1 MRTLRLALAQMNA
14 TVGDLQ
20 GNTQHILQLMEQA
33 RGRKADLI
41 AFPELAI
48 TGYPPEDL
56 LFKRQFIHDAA
67 ACLDRIVAATGGLT
81 VVVGVPHLDGGEL
94 YNGAAVAHDG
104 KLVSVAHKMYLP
116 TYGVFDED
124 RYFQAGRQ
132 CPVFMVNGVGVGVGI
147 CEDIWYAVG
156 PIAVQAAAG
165 AEVIVNIN
173 ASPYHRGKGN
183 FRQRMVQTRAA
194 DHEVYVAYV
203 NMVGG
208 QDELV
213 FDGQSMV
220 ADHRGELLARGPQ
233 FEEHLM
239 VMDLDAEAVL
249 NTRLHAPR
257 PRKVRESI
265 LREIGE
271 AQVYHV
277 SGWQPREPGPLL
289 DGTVCEPMDP
299 LAEVYTALVTG
310 TRDYVRKS
318 GHSKVVIG
326 VSGGID
332 SALTAAVAVDALGK
346 ENVSAFFM
354 PSRFTSDLSR
364 RDAQALARNLG
375 VELRTVSI
383 DSTLD
388 AYLNVLKPLFEGRQA
403 DVTEENIQ
411 ARIRGN
417 LLMAASNK
425 FGWLV
430 LNTGNKS
437 EMATGYC
444 TLYGDMA
451 GGFAVLKDVPK
462 TLVRQLAHYRN
473 KAGTSPAIPDS
484 TIARPPTAELRP
496 NQKDE
501 DSLPPYDLL
510 DPILEAY
517 VENDRSVEEM
527 IGSGLPPTEVGRTVM
542 LVDRSEYKR
551 RQSPPGV
558 KITHRA
564 FGKDRRLPIV
574 NRYQPR

>member
-1 MRTLRLALAQMNA
+1 MRILRLALVQMNA

-20 GNTQHILQLMEQA
+20 GNTQRILQFMEQA
-33 RGRKADLI
+33 KAHKADLV

-67 ACLDRIVAATGGLT
+67 SCLEQIVAATGALT
-81 VVVGVPHLDGGEL
+81 VVVGVPHLEGGDL
-94 YNGAAVAHDG
+94 YNGAAVAHNG
-104 KLVSVAHKMYLP
+104 RLVAIAHKMYLP

-124 RYFQAGRQ
+124 RYFRAGRE
-132 CPVFMVNGVGVGVGI
+132 CPVFVVNGVSVGVGI
-147 CEDIWYAVG
+147 CEDIWYPVG

-165 AEVIVNIN
+165 AELIVNIN
-173 ASPYHRGKGN
+173 ASPYHRGKGGL
-183 FRQRMVQTRAA
+183 RQRMIETRAA

-220 ADHRGELLARGPQ
+220 ADHRGELVARAPQ
-233 FEEHLM
+233 FEEHMM
-239 VMDLDAEAVL
+239 VLDLDAEAVL
-249 NTRLHAPR
+249 NTRLHDPR
-257 PRKVRESI
+257 PRKERESI
-265 LREIGE
+265 LREIGT
-271 AQVYHV
+271 AQVYAI
-277 SGWQPREPGPLL
+277 SGPQPREPGPLL
-289 DGTVCEPMDP
+289 SGPICDPLEP

-310 TRDYVRKS
+310 THDYVCKS
-318 GHSKVVIG
+318 GHQKVVIG
-326 VSGGID
+326 ISGGID
-332 SALTAAVAVDALGK
+332 SALTTAVATDALGK
-346 ENVSAFFM
+346 ENVTTFFM
-354 PSRFTSDLSR
+354 PSKYTSDLSQQ
-364 RDAQALARNLG
+364 DALAVTNKLG
-375 VELRTVSI
+375 VPMHTVPI
-383 DSTLD
+383 DPVLD
-388 AYLNVLKPLFEGRQA
+388 TYLSSLKPLFKGWEP

-462 TLVRQLAHYRN
+462 TLVRQLARYRN
-473 KAGTSPAIPDS
+473 KLGASPVIPES

-496 NQKDE
+496 DQKDE

-517 VENDRSVEEM
+517 VENDRSLEEM
-527 IGSGLPPTEVGRTVM
+527 AAAGLPPAEIGQAVT

-551 RQSPPGV
+551 RQAPPGV

-564 FGKDRRLPIV
+564 FGRDRRLPIV
-574 NRYQPR
+574 NRYRPT

>member
-14 TVGDLQ
+14 TVGDLK
-20 GNTQHILQLMEQA
+20 GNTEHILRLMEQA
-33 RGRKADLI
+33 RASKADLI

-56 LFKRQFIHDAA
+56 LFKRQFIHEAA

-81 VVVGVPHLDGGEL
+81 VVVGVPHLDGGDL

-124 RYFQAGRQ
+124 RYFRAGRQ
-132 CPVFMVNGVGVGVGI
+132 CPVFVVNGVSVGVGI

-173 ASPYHRGKGN
+173 ASPYHRGKGS

-233 FEEHLM
+233 FEEQLM
-239 VMDLDAEAVL
+239 VLDLDVGAVL

-257 PRKVRESI
+257 PRKERKSI

-271 AQVYHV
+271 SQVYHV
-277 SGWQPREPGPLL
+277 SGEQPREPGPMLA
-289 DGTVCEPMDP
+289 GAICEPLDP

-326 VSGGID
+326 ISGGID

-354 PSRFTSDLSR
+354 PSRYTSDLSN
-364 RDAQALARNLG
+364 RDAQALALNLG
-375 VELRTVSI
+375 VEMQTVSI
-383 DSTLD
+383 DATLE
-388 AYLNVLKPLFEGRQA
+388 AYLSVLKPLFEGRA
-403 DVTEENIQ
+403 PDVTEENIQ

-462 TLVRQLAHYRN
+462 TLVRQLARHRN
-473 KAGTSPAIPDS
+473 KAGDPPVIPDS

-496 NQKDE
+496 DQKDE
-501 DSLPPYDLL
+501 GSLPPYDLL

-517 VENDRSVEEM
+517 VENDRSVDEM
-527 IGSGLPPTEVGRTVM
+527 IGSGLPPAEVGRTVM

-551 RQSPPGV
+551 RQAPPGV

-564 FGKDRRLPIV
+564 FGRDRRLPLV
-574 NRYQPR
+574 NRYQPQ